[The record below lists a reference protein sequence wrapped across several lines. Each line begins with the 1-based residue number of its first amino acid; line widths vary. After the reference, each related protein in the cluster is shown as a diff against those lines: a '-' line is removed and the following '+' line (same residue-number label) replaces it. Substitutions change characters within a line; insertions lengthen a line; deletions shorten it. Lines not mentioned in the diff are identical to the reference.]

1 MRRMI
6 TAIKRDSR
14 DYGIPSGGSARYKS
28 FEVYFDTI
36 LPGNIAAKNFDVKGI
51 PISPVGD
58 RTLVHTIA
66 MDKVSFEW
74 YDEDMEVIS
83 SIKPSYLTRIY
94 WGDAG
99 DILIG
104 FGFGGGAI
112 PSGATSVKLSF
123 TQDNTRV
130 HLEATPID
138 LIVI

>member
-1 MRRMI
+1 MKRMI
-6 TAIKRDSR
+6 TILKRDS
-14 DYGIPSGGSARYKS
+14 GIPSGDSAPYRS

-36 LPGNIAAKNFDVKGI
+36 LPGNIAAKTFPVKGI

-58 RTLVHTIA
+58 RTLVRTIA
-66 MDKVSFEW
+66 RDKVSIEW

-83 SIKPSYLTRIY
+83 TTKPSYLSRIY

-99 DILIG
+99 DILISY
-104 FGFGGGAI
+104 GFGGATV
-112 PSGATSVKLSF
+112 PSGATSVKFSF

-130 HLEATPID
+130 HTAATPID